1 VRFLPGAQ
9 NEVDL
14 HAGVVVPHRRKARDL
29 DRVRPD
35 LLGDAVPFLEE
46 GNETVDCGGVLD
58 SNSHGGLSSL
68 VSAPWPAEGSLRTSD
83 FRAPKR
89 GRTRAIELKGGSHVA
104 DLNGRK
110 VAFLAT
116 DMVEQVE
123 LTEPWQAVQ
132 DAGADTELLSLE
144 EGEIQGFDHYDKADT
159 FRVDRKVEDV
169 GIEDYDALVIPG
181 GVGNPDTMRADENAV
196 RFVREFFEAG
206 KPVAA
211 ICHAPWMLVEAD
223 VVRGRRLTSFWSIKA
238 DVENAGGNWVDEE
251 VVVDGNLVTSR
262 NPDDLPAF
270 NQELVELFAR
280 APVGATAR

>member
-1 VRFLPGAQ
+1 
-9 NEVDL
+9 
-14 HAGVVVPHRRKARDL
+14 
-29 DRVRPD
+29 
-35 LLGDAVPFLEE
+35 
-46 GNETVDCGGVLD
+46 
-58 SNSHGGLSSL
+58 
-68 VSAPWPAEGSLRTSD
+68 
-83 FRAPKR
+83 
-89 GRTRAIELKGGSHVA
+89 VA

-123 LTEPWQAVQ
+123 LTEPWKAVE
-132 DAGADTELLSLE
+132 DAGGNPELLSLE
-144 EGEIQGFDHYDKADT
+144 DGEIQGFNHYDKADK
-159 FRVDRKVEDV
+159 FPVDRKVEDV
-169 GIEDYDALVIPG
+169 SIDDYDALVIPG
-181 GVGNPDTMRADENAV
+181 GVGNPDTMRAEENAV

-206 KPVAA
+206 KPVAL

-223 VVRGRRLTSFWSIKA
+223 VVRDRRLTSFWSIKS

-280 APVGATAR
+280 APVGAAAR